1 MAPPD
6 AQSGMTATRPQQVDL
21 LAALCRLVSSEVQV
35 YVHEPGWPYR
45 AQFSASLLRVQSLVP
60 GRGAMVFEFEGGE
73 SLSLGPSE
81 VVDFHASPT
90 GVRPAWVDL
99 ELRCGSSLWI
109 EQVAQETTV

>member
-6 AQSGMTATRPQQVDL
+6 TQGSVTATRPTATDL
-21 LAALCRLVSSEVQV
+21 LAALCRLVSSDVQV

-45 AQFSASLLRVQSLVP
+45 AQFSAWLLRVQSLVP
-60 GRGAMVFEFEGGE
+60 GRGAMIFEFEGGE
-73 SLSLGPSE
+73 SLSLGSSE
-81 VVDFHASPT
+81 VVDFHTSPT

-109 EQVAQETTV
+109 EQVEEETAL

>member
-1 MAPPD
+1 MTAPN
-6 AQSGMTATRPQQVDL
+6 AQSGVTATRPRQIDL
-21 LAALCRLVSSEVQV
+21 LAALCRLVSCEVQV

-60 GRGAMVFEFEGGE
+60 GRGAMTFEFDGGE

-81 VVDFHASPT
+81 VIDFQASPT

-99 ELRCGSSLWI
+99 DLRCGSSLWI
-109 EQVAQETTV
+109 EQVEEETAL

>member
-1 MAPPD
+1 MSLLNP
-6 AQSGMTATRPQQVDL
+6 QSSVAATQLEPFTL

-45 AQFSASLLRVQSLVP
+45 AEFNASLARVQSLVP
-60 GRGAMVFEFEGGE
+60 GGGTIIFEFEGGE

-81 VVDFHASPT
+81 VVDFHVAPT
-90 GVRPAWVDL
+90 GVQPAWVEL

-109 EQVAQETTV
+109 ERVANETPI